1 MAEAVEPGRGAGV
14 GEEGVSEDGARS
26 AAAAAALLDA
36 IAADNRDRDGWSPAI
51 SRDSAAAI
59 LDALVCLYGARAG
72 SAASIYAADALGKAV
87 EAVWGPAVTPG
98 D

>member
-1 MAEAVEPGRGAGV
+1 MSGDEAG
-14 GEEGVSEDGARS
+14 S

-36 IAADNRDRDGWSPAI
+36 IEADNRDREGWKPAI

-59 LDALVCLYGARAG
+59 VDALVWLYGARSG
-72 SAASIYAADALGKAV
+72 SAASIYAADALGKAID
-87 EAVWGPAVTPG
+87 AVWGPAVKPG